1 MTLLNE
7 KPLTPVARTQESRC
21 PQCATLLTR
30 IRSRMEKGSLS
41 KEQFEAMK
49 KGVFMRM
56 ETETKCRKCKRVITT
71 TIQNDQI

>member
-1 MTLLNE
+1 MLLNE
-7 KPLTPVARTQESRC
+7 KLSSPVARSQESRC

-30 IRSRMEKGSLS
+30 IRSKIENGALT
-41 KEQFEAMK
+41 KEQFNTLK